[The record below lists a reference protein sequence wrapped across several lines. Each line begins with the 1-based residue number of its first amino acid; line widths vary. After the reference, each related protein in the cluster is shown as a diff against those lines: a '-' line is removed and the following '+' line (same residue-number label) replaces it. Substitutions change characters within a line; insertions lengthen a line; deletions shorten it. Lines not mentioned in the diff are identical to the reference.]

1 MRQKKD
7 NLFIL
12 NNLNGRGLG
21 NSHSRDI
28 ASCTFGQ
35 GKDMLLPTAGHGP
48 LPSRLLQTGSGL
60 ITGEGFWICCGDL
73 RGSSVAGE
81 CKAQEVER
89 SCASMHFVGP
99 GKITPAPISR
109 TL

>member
-1 MRQKKD
+1 VRQQKD

-12 NNLNGRGLG
+12 NNLDGHKLG

-35 GKDMLLPTAGHGP
+35 GKDMLLPMAGHGP

-60 ITGEGFWICCGDL
+60 TTGEVSWICSEDL

-81 CKAQEVER
+81 RKV
-89 SCASMHFVGP
+89 
-99 GKITPAPISR
+99 
-109 TL
+109 